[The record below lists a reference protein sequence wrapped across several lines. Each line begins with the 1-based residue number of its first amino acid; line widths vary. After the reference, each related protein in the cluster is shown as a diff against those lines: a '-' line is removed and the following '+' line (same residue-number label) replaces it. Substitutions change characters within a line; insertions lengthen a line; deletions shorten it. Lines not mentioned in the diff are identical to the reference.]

1 MYCGSLRNK
10 LTYYPFVGKAK
21 GPHVN
26 YFLPLHLDSLFLV
39 LPFVDLEMVEVND
52 TAVGGTVVVVAIG
65 SSAVAVGMVMYLV
78 EHWYSLPQVNVA
90 CPHDEDAVESAQE
103 RSVEDED
110 GGGDLADAAAAAEGS
125 ENIEDQ
131 VD

>member
-1 MYCGSLRNK
+1 M
-10 LTYYPFVGKAK
+10 GKAK

-39 LPFVDLEMVEVND
+39 LPVVDLEMVEVND
-52 TAVGGTVVVVAIG
+52 TAVGGTVVVAIG
-65 SSAVAVGMVMYLV
+65 SSAVSVGMVVYLV

-90 CPHDEDAVESAQE
+90 CPHDEGAVESAQE
-103 RSVEDED
+103 RSVESED

-131 VD
+131 AD